1 MLETLRKKAEDFA
14 IHEASKKATD
24 EMMEVIKPYV
34 VGEMKKMGAEFEKM
48 AKYINSVENES
59 KSRDKNLSD
68 KLDKLTAWVKQIE
81 KGKTKEGEL

>member
-1 MLETLRKKAEDFA
+1 
-14 IHEASKKATD
+14 
-24 EMMEVIKPYV
+24 
-34 VGEMKKMGAEFEKM
+34 MKKMGAEFEKM